1 MLVRMNTKTC
11 HYCKQERPTESFVS
25 LRKCAECAATRKCY
39 TCGKQKPIQD
49 FPQETSKGCRECR
62 QSGAAQKKKAARAA
76 ADYQQNKA
84 GISVRNKEWK
94 ASNAPKYQ
102 SQQRA
107 YRNQKRLEIRDMV
120 LERMGGKCACC
131 GEREPLFLTID
142 HVNGGGAIH
151 RRQIGKTDMWKWL
164 YHNDFPEGFQILCF
178 NCNAG
183 KHRNGGRCPHEQLAE
198 SHCRERD

>member
-39 TCGKQKPIQD
+39 TCGQQKPIQ
-49 FPQETSKGCRECR
+49 
-62 QSGAAQKKKAARAA
+62 
-76 ADYQQNKA
+76 
-84 GISVRNKEWK
+84 
-94 ASNAPKYQ
+94 
-102 SQQRA
+102 
-107 YRNQKRLEIRDMV
+107 
-120 LERMGGKCACC
+120 
-131 GEREPLFLTID
+131 
-142 HVNGGGAIH
+142 
-151 RRQIGKTDMWKWL
+151 
-164 YHNDFPEGFQILCF
+164 DFPEGFQILCF